1 MKHLKQRL
9 IGILIVSSLFWLV
22 LLLNITAPN
31 PTGRRYSSEMPL
43 TTGQGNAAAI
53 GLSGE
58 QILAKDLGLPRNEAS
73 DQRKCICNN
82 GNPSPAECNVCA
94 VSVAMAAPYR
104 RPDFFGKGFIAEA
117 KNTQGLF
124 YEGREFEQISD
135 YAIAARA
142 LGVPLYVYTRVN
154 TNVDRQFEGI
164 VASTGGA
171 VVRYFSVPNWSDP
184 VDNLARNGFLLSVG
198 GLLLLI
204 GGSAL
209 LKRAKADQPAPA
221 PKTVAQ
227 PPRGALSKAIDHV
240 EDAQAFSKRLNE
252 TIRDQLD

>member
-1 MKHLKQRL
+1 M
-9 IGILIVSSLFWLV
+9 
-22 LLLNITAPN
+22 
-31 PTGRRYSSEMPL
+31 
-43 TTGQGNAAAI
+43 
-53 GLSGE
+53 
-58 QILAKDLGLPRNEAS
+58 AS
-73 DQRKCICNN
+73 VQ
-82 GNPSPAECNVCA
+82 
-94 VSVAMAAPYR
+94 MAAPYR

-124 YEGREFEQISD
+124 YEGREFEQIRD

-154 TNVDRQFEGI
+154 TSVDRQFEGI

-184 VDNLARNGFLLSVG
+184 MDSLARNGLLLSVG

-209 LKRAKADQPAPA
+209 TRPSAIRWTRQKRCVGCKISLF
-221 PKTVAQ
+221 KS
-227 PPRGALSKAIDHV
+227 L
-240 EDAQAFSKRLNE
+240 
-252 TIRDQLD
+252 